1 MGAGGMTDHSTLAM
15 LRRRYG
21 SVCIPIEQVRKDY
34 LPHLGTV
41 ALLLR
46 RIREGRIQLRICK
59 ADWGGRPCKVVYMH
73 DLAEW
78 IDSFEPERENR
89 SSV

>member
-1 MGAGGMTDHSTLAM
+1 MTDHSTLAM

-46 RIREGRIQLRICK
+46 RIREDRVQLRVCK
-59 ADWGGRPCKVVYMH
+59 SDWGGRACKVVYLH
-73 DLAEW
+73 DLADW
-78 IDSFEPERENR
+78 LDSLNPRKNR
-89 SSV
+89 SSD